1 MLTEWLRL
9 GGPAMWALL
18 LLSVAAT
25 TLIIVKL
32 WEFYELR
39 LHRQGYA
46 ARSLDAWQRR
56 QPEQALAVLAAES
69 SPLAS
74 VLGYALRTLG
84 ESGLDEVQQRER
96 IAQFAQARLEAM
108 RSFLRPLE
116 LIAQLAPL
124 LGLLGTVLGMID
136 AFQALQAAGAQPD
149 PGLLSGGIWQALL
162 TTAAG
167 LVIAIPVMAAH
178 VGFERVVE
186 RQQLAIEAALTALF
200 TTPTASAAA
209 SARHAA

>member
-9 GGPAMWALL
+9 GGPAMWVLL
-18 LLSVAAT
+18 LLSIAAT
-25 TLIIVKL
+25 TLVIVKL
-32 WEFYELR
+32 WEFWELR
-39 LHRQGYA
+39 LHRQDYL
-46 ARSLDAWQRR
+46 ARSLDAWSRQ
-56 QPEQALAVLAAES
+56 QPEQAQALLAAE
-69 SPLAS
+69 PAPVARVLAF
-74 VLGYALRTLG
+74 ALRTMG
-84 ESGLDEVQQRER
+84 EAGLAEAQLRER
-96 IAQFAQARLEAM
+96 VAQFAQARLEAM

-136 AFQALQAAGAQPD
+136 AFQALQVAGAQPD

-178 VGFERVVE
+178 TGFERMVE
-186 RQQLAIEAALTALF
+186 RQQLAIEAVLTTLF
-200 TTPTASAAA
+200 TTPAVARVAVP
-209 SARHAA
+209 RHAA